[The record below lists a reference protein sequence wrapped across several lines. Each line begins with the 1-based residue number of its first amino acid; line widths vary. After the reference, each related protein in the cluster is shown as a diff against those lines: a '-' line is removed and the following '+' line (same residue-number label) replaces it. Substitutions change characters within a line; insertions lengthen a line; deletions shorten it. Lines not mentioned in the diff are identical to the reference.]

1 MRTSA
6 PAMTVAIEELGRL
19 GAELLSALHLRVFA
33 EDTGERWRTVDLLEV
48 LRLPGALCLFAV
60 CEGTP
65 RGYALLRFVA
75 DECELLSLG
84 VDPGLRRCG
93 IGRRLMDAVRA
104 RCRAHGTARLFLE
117 VRESNLA
124 ARSFYRAQD
133 FVEIGRRRN
142 YYRRSCGRLEDAI
155 TMARVFTRNCSPT
168 PP

>member
-1 MRTSA
+1 MTTPVSA
-6 PAMTVAIEELGRL
+6 LTVTIEELGRF
-19 GAELLSALHLRVFA
+19 GADLLSALHGRVFA
-33 EDTGERWRTVDLLEV
+33 GDTGERWRTEDLLQV

-60 CEGTP
+60 CDGTP
-65 RGYALLRFVA
+65 RGYVLLRFAA

-93 IGRRLMDAVRA
+93 IGRRLMDAVHA
-104 RCRAHGTARLFLE
+104 RCRAAGTARLFLE

-124 ARSFYRAQD
+124 ARTFYSSRG

-142 YYRRSCGRLEDAI
+142 YYRRSCGRSEDAI